1 MLLSRLIRG
10 IALTDQIGR
19 DVEITSLTC
28 DSRTVSPGGLFAAF
42 RGEKTDGTQ
51 FIQEALDR
59 GAAAVLCAQPPDR
72 PGPWLLTSDPRG
84 AFGQMAAN
92 WFGRPGERM
101 TLVGVTGTNGKT
113 TTTYLLK
120 GVLEAVCQTKV
131 GLIGTN
137 QNLIGQQALPAQRTT
152 PDAYTLQSL
161 LARMEEAGCT
171 HVVMEVSSHAL
182 ALRRTAGL
190 WFQARER
197 ISLTGDRSWKEKAI
211 RKDGAAEVLVLLE
224 NLGGQAEES
233 ALRALIPDEETLS
246 DVIAYLARKKW
257 ISAETEYLRRAN
269 DKTEKIAAL
278 AVSAEEAMEYASH
291 RPKSAAMQK
300 NVLELMCGVGSVS
313 VKELCYFT
321 GASTATVNRLEKL
334 GYLTLTEQPVLR
346 CREIRPAKLNGPL
359 VLSPDQQ
366 RCYDGLAKQMAQEN
380 PGVALLRGVTGSGK
394 TSVYIKL
401 IQTCL
406 ETGRSTLLLV
416 PEIALT
422 PQLLGLMTAYFG
434 TQVAVLHSSLGAGE
448 RYDQWKRVR
457 SGDAKV
463 VVGTRS
469 AVFAP
474 CTPGLIILDEEQE
487 HSYKSENSPRYSAK
501 EVAIWRGAKEG
512 ALVLLGSATP
522 SVESMYRAKT
532 GAYSLYTMAERY
544 GGRKLPAVDI
554 VDMREELKLGN
565 DLSLSIPLREALS
578 DNRDAGKQTILLL
591 NRRGNSRALVCVDCR
606 KAPECPRCSVR
617 LTYHS
622 ANNRLMCHYCGFS
635 QPVPER
641 CPECG
646 GPLKTIGTGTQRVQ
660 EELEFLFPDMETDR
674 MDADTV
680 SAVNTHEKILE
691 HFQKENVPVLLG
703 TQMVAKGLNLP
714 NVTLVGV
721 LDADLSLYTGGYLAG
736 ETTFNMLTQVVGRAG
751 RGDSPGKAIIQTMVP
766 DHQVI
771 RYAAEQDYDGFY
783 DLEIQLRRVQ
793 NAPPFGDLAAVVV
806 TGREETAVLRGAAK
820 FRDSLIACLRQE
832 AYREERCAVLG
843 PAPCAVPKV
852 NYHFRY
858 QLTLRC
864 RLTRTMRQLLSYLL
878 REFGKDKANRGVSAY
893 IDVNGFD

>member
-1 MLLSRLIRG
+1 MIAKIAVSAATYAIDKPYSYKIPEGMDLQPGQRVQLPFGRANRRTEGVVLAVETGEEEKLKAVERCLDETPILTEHQLRL
-10 IALTDQIGR
+10 
-19 DVEITSLTC
+19 
-28 DSRTVSPGGLFAAF
+28 AAF
-42 RGEKTDGTQ
+42 LR
-51 FIQEALDR
+51 
-59 GAAAVLCAQPPDR
+59 
-72 PGPWLLTSDPRG
+72 
-84 AFGQMAAN
+84 
-92 WFGRPGERM
+92 ERYFC
-101 TLVGVTGTNGKT
+101 
-113 TTTYLLK
+113 TYYECLR
-120 GVLEAVCQTKV
+120 AM
-131 GLIGTN
+131 
-137 QNLIGQQALPAQRTT
+137 LP
-152 PDAYTLQSL
+152 
-161 LARMEEAGCT
+161 
-171 HVVMEVSSHAL
+171 
-182 ALRRTAGL
+182 AGL
-190 WFQARER
+190 WFQTREK
-197 ISLTGDRSWKEKAI
+197 ISLTDDRSWKEKTI
-211 RKDGAAEVLVLLE
+211 RKDGAAQVLQLLE
-224 NLGGQAEES
+224 NLGGQADES
-233 ALRALIPDEETLS
+233 ALRTLIPDEQTLAG
-246 DVIAYLARKKW
+246 VISYLARKKW
-257 ISAETEYLRRAN
+257 ISAETEYLRRSS
-269 DKTEKIAAL
+269 DKTEKIASL
-278 AVSAEEAMEYASH
+278 AASPEEAMDYASR

-300 NVLELMCGVGSVS
+300 TVLELMCGVGSVS

-321 GASTATVNRLEKL
+321 GASMATVSRLEKL
-334 GYLTLTEQPVLR
+334 GYLTLHERPVLR
-346 CREIRPAKLNGPL
+346 CREIRPAKLDGL
-359 VLSPDQQ
+359 LILSDDQQ
-366 RCYDGLAKQMAQEN
+366 RCFAGLARQMARQT

-394 TSVYIKL
+394 TSVYIRL

-406 ETGRSTLLLV
+406 ETGKSALLLV

-422 PQLLGLMTAYFG
+422 PQLLGLMAAYFG
-434 TQVAVLHSSLGAGE
+434 EQVAVLHSSLGAGE

-457 SGDAKV
+457 SGDARV

-474 CTPGLIILDEEQE
+474 CSPGLIILDEEQE

-522 SVESMYRAKT
+522 SIESMYRAKT
-532 GAYSLYTMAERY
+532 GAYCLYTMSRRF
-544 GGRKLPAVDI
+544 GGRQLPDVDI

-606 KAPECPRCSVR
+606 KTPECPRCSVR

-635 QPVPER
+635 QPVPEC
-641 CPECG
+641 CPSCG
-646 GPLKTIGTGTQRVQ
+646 GPLKTIGTGTQKVQ
-660 EELEFLFPDMETDR
+660 QELALLFPDMETDR

-680 SAVNTHEKILE
+680 SAVNTHEKILD
-691 HFQKENVPVLLG
+691 HFQRENVPVLIG

-721 LDADLSLYTGGYLAG
+721 LDADLSLYTGGYRAG

-751 RGDSPGKAIIQTMVP
+751 RGDAPGKAMIQTLVP
-766 DHQVI
+766 EHPVI
-771 RYAAEQDYDGFY
+771 RLAAEQNYDGFY

-793 NAPPFGDLAAVVV
+793 DAPPFGDLAAVTF
-806 TGREETAVLRGAAK
+806 TGQEETAVLRGAAK
-820 FRDSLIACLRQE
+820 FRDSLAACLRQE
-832 AYREERCAVLG
+832 GYRQERCTVLG
-843 PAPCAVPKV
+843 PAPCAVPKI

-864 RLTRTMRQLLSYLL
+864 HLTRTLRQLLAYLL